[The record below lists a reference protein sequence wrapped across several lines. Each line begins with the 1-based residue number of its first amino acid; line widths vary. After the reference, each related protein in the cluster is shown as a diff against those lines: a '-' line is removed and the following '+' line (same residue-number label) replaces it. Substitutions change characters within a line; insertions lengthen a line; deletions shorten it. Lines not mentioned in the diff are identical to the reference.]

1 MGVGRGSFRLVVRTA
16 HLALALIS
24 ATPAF
29 ANRESELLKARA
41 TVELYSLDHQQAI
54 ATLRQA
60 IAADP
65 QDAGAY
71 RGLAGAL
78 WMSVTFARGTLTVD
92 SYLGKVS
99 RETIKLPPPPP
110 ETAAAF
116 HDALDRAVAL
126 ARARLAADAGD
137 ADAQYQLGAAVGL
150 RASYAATVDGGL
162 RKAFG
167 AAREAYDSHGVLR
180 LDPRRHDAG
189 LIVGTYRY
197 VVAALALPMRWV
209 AYMAGFGGGREKGL
223 QLIEA
228 AAEYSGD
235 NRWDA
240 RLALVLLYNREQRYD
255 EALSQLATL
264 RAQYPRNRL
273 LWLESGATL
282 LRGGKL
288 AQAERFLDEGIARL
302 AADDRPRMLGEEA
315 LWYYKRGATRTAL
328 GRAADAEVDLRKAL
342 GLQGRKWVHG
352 RAHLELGR
360 LLLQPASPLH
370 VSELHGDF
378 TLRRGRN
385 PWPQKGA
392 LVALTT
398 LPHLV
403 AARGHAP
410 LRHRRFEH
418 NHVTVVACVF

>member
-1 MGVGRGSFRLVVRTA
+1 VGVGRGSFRLVVSTA
-16 HLALALIS
+16 HLALALIT

-29 ANRESELLKARA
+29 ANHESELLKARA
-41 TVELYSLDHQQAI
+41 AVELYSLDHQRAI

-78 WMSVTFARGTLTVD
+78 WMSVNFARGTLTVD

-99 RETIKLPPPPP
+99 RETVKLPTPPP

-116 HDALDRAVAL
+116 HDAIGRAVAL
-126 ARARLAADAGD
+126 ARARLAADASD

-162 RKAFG
+162 RRAFS
-167 AAREAYDSHGVLR
+167 AAREAYDSHENVLR
-180 LDPRRHDAG
+180 LDPRRRDAG

-255 EALSQLATL
+255 EALKQLATL

-273 LWLESGATL
+273 LWLETGATL
-282 LRGGKL
+282 LRGGRF
-288 AQAERFLDEGIARL
+288 AQAERFIDEGMARL

-315 LWYYKRGATRTAL
+315 LWYYKRGAARRAL
-328 GRAADAEVDLRKAL
+328 GRAADAELDLRKAV

-360 LLLQPASPLH
+360 LLLQAGNPAAA
-370 VSELHGDF
+370 VSELRIAIALCEEDGD
-378 TLRRGRN
+378 
-385 PWPQKGA
+385 PEA
-392 LVALTT
+392 AEE
-398 LPHLV
+398 
-403 AARGHAP
+403 ARGLLP
-410 LRHRRFEH
+410 
-418 NHVTVVACVF
+418 

>member
-29 ANRESELLKARA
+29 ANRESERLKARA
-41 TVELYSLDHQQAI
+41 TVEVYSLDHQQAI

-110 ETAAAF
+110 EAAAAF
-116 HDALDRAVAL
+116 HDAIDRAVAL
-126 ARARLAADAGD
+126 ARARIAADAGD

-162 RKAFG
+162 RRAFG
-167 AAREAYDSHGVLR
+167 AAREAYDSHENVLR

-282 LRGGKL
+282 LRGGKF
-288 AQAERFLDEGIARL
+288 AQAERFLDEGMARL

-360 LLLQPASPLH
+360 LLLQAGKPAAAI
-370 VSELHGDF
+370 SELRTAISLCEEDGDP
-378 TLRRGRN
+378 LAAEEARS
-385 PWPQKGA
+385 
-392 LVALTT
+392 L
-398 LPHLV
+398 LP
-403 AARGHAP
+403 
-410 LRHRRFEH
+410 
-418 NHVTVVACVF
+418 

>member
-1 MGVGRGSFRLVVRTA
+1 VGVGRGSFRLVVRTA

-24 ATPAF
+24 ATPVF
-29 ANRESELLKARA
+29 ANRESERLKARA
-41 TVELYSLDHQQAI
+41 TVEVYSLDHQQAI

-110 ETAAAF
+110 EAAAAF
-116 HDALDRAVAL
+116 HDAIDRAVAL
-126 ARARLAADAGD
+126 ARARLAADAGN

-162 RKAFG
+162 RRAFG
-167 AAREAYDSHGVLR
+167 AAREAYDSHENVLR

-223 QLIEA
+223 QLIEQ

-255 EALSQLATL
+255 EALRQLATL
-264 RAQYPRNRL
+264 RGQYPRNRL

-282 LRGGKL
+282 LRAGKP
-288 AQAERFLDEGIARL
+288 AEAERFLNEGLARL
-302 AADDRPRMLGEEA
+302 AADDRPRMAGEEA
-315 LWYYKRGATRTAL
+315 LWSYKRGAARTAL
-328 GRAADAEVDLRKAL
+328 GHSADAEQDLLNAL
-342 GLQGRKWVHG
+342 AFEGRKWVHG
-352 RAHLELGR
+352 RAHLEIGKLMLKAGKR
-360 LLLQPASPLH
+360 SAAA
-370 VSELHGDF
+370 SELRTAISLCEEDGDP
-378 TLRRGRN
+378 LAAAEAR
-385 PWPQKGA
+385 A
-392 LVALTT
+392 L
-398 LPHLV
+398 LP
-403 AARGHAP
+403 
-410 LRHRRFEH
+410 
-418 NHVTVVACVF
+418 

>member
-1 MGVGRGSFRLVVRTA
+1 VGRGSFRLVVRTA

-116 HDALDRAVAL
+116 HDAIDRAVAL
-126 ARARLAADAGD
+126 ARARLAVDAGD

-167 AAREAYDSHGVLR
+167 AAREAYDSHENVLR

-235 NRWDA
+235 NRWDV

-255 EALSQLATL
+255 EALTQLATL

-315 LWYYKRGATRTAL
+315 LWYYKRGAARTAL
-328 GRAADAEVDLRKAL
+328 GRAADAEVDLRKAV

-360 LLLQPASPLH
+360 LLLQAGKPAAAI
-370 VSELHGDF
+370 SELRTAISLCEEDGDP
-378 TLRRGRN
+378 LAAEEARS
-385 PWPQKGA
+385 
-392 LVALTT
+392 L
-398 LPHLV
+398 LP
-403 AARGHAP
+403 
-410 LRHRRFEH
+410 
-418 NHVTVVACVF
+418 

>member
-1 MGVGRGSFRLVVRTA
+1 MLKTRA
-16 HLALALIS
+16 S
-24 ATPAF
+24 AEF
-29 ANRESELLKARA
+29 IR
-41 TVELYSLDHQQAI
+41 LDHQRAI

-71 RGLAGAL
+71 RGLASAL
-78 WMSVTFARGTLTVD
+78 WMSVTFTRGTLTVD

-99 RETIKLPPPPP
+99 RDNIKLPPPPP
-110 ETAAAF
+110 EAAAAF
-116 HDALDRAVAL
+116 QDAIDRAVAL

-162 RKAFG
+162 RRAFG
-167 AAREAYDSHGVLR
+167 AAREAYDAHENVLR
-180 LDPRRHDAG
+180 LDPRRRDAG

-240 RLALVLLYNREQRYD
+240 RLALVLLYNRERRYD
-255 EALSQLATL
+255 EALRQLATL

-282 LRGGKL
+282 LRGGKS
-288 AQAERFLDEGIARL
+288 AEAERFLDEGLARL
-302 AADDRPRMLGEEA
+302 AADDRPRMAGEEA
-315 LWYYKRGATRTAL
+315 LWYYKRGAARTAL
-328 GRAADAEVDLRKAL
+328 GHAADAEQDLRKAL
-342 GLQGRKWVHG
+342 
-352 RAHLELGR
+352 A
-360 LLLQPASPLH
+360 
-370 VSELHGDF
+370 
-378 TLRRGRN
+378 LRR
-385 PWPQKGA
+385 KEVGA
-392 LVALTT
+392 RAG
-398 LPHLV
+398 
-403 AARGHAP
+403 ASGARQADAASRQARGSG
-410 LRHRRFEH
+410 F
-418 NHVTVVACVF
+418 

>member
-1 MGVGRGSFRLVVRTA
+1 MQKSQAGASAWLVVRWGVGRGSFRLVVRTA

-41 TVELYSLDHQQAI
+41 TVELYSLDHQLAI

-99 RETIKLPPPPP
+99 RETVKLPPPPP

-116 HDALDRAVAL
+116 HDAIDRAVAL

-137 ADAQYQLGAAVGL
+137 ANAQYQLGAAVGL

-167 AAREAYDSHGVLR
+167 AAREAYDSHENVLR

-255 EALSQLATL
+255 EALTQLATL

-315 LWYYKRGATRTAL
+315 LWYYKRGAARTAL
-328 GRAADAEVDLRKAL
+328 GRAADAEVDLRKAV

-360 LLLQPASPLH
+360 LLLQAGRPAAAI
-370 VSELHGDF
+370 SELRTAISLCEEDGDP
-378 TLRRGRN
+378 LAAEEARS
-385 PWPQKGA
+385 
-392 LVALTT
+392 L
-398 LPHLV
+398 LP
-403 AARGHAP
+403 
-410 LRHRRFEH
+410 
-418 NHVTVVACVF
+418 

>member
-1 MGVGRGSFRLVVRTA
+1 VGVGRGSFRLVVRTA

-41 TVELYSLDHQQAI
+41 TAELYSLDHQQAI

-110 ETAAAF
+110 EAATAF
-116 HDALDRAVAL
+116 HDAIDRAVAL

-162 RKAFG
+162 RRAFG
-167 AAREAYDSHGVLR
+167 AAREAYDSHENVLR

-197 VVAALALPMRWV
+197 VVAARARPMRWV

-223 QLIEA
+223 QLIEQ

-255 EALSQLATL
+255 EALRQLATL
-264 RAQYPRNRL
+264 RGQYPRNRL

-282 LRGGKL
+282 LRAGKP
-288 AQAERFLDEGIARL
+288 AEAERFLNEGLARL
-302 AADDRPRMLGEEA
+302 AADDRPRMAGEEA
-315 LWYYKRGATRTAL
+315 LWYYKRGAARTAL
-328 GRAADAEVDLRKAL
+328 GHSADAEQDLRNAL
-342 GLQGRKWVHG
+342 AFEGRKWVHG
-352 RAHLELGR
+352 RAHLEIGKLMLKAGKR
-360 LLLQPASPLH
+360 SAAA
-370 VSELHGDF
+370 SELRTAISLCEEDGDP
-378 TLRRGRN
+378 LAAAEAR
-385 PWPQKGA
+385 A
-392 LVALTT
+392 L
-398 LPHLV
+398 LP
-403 AARGHAP
+403 
-410 LRHRRFEH
+410 
-418 NHVTVVACVF
+418 

>member
-41 TVELYSLDHQQAI
+41 TVELYSLDHQLAI

-99 RETIKLPPPPP
+99 RETVKLPPPPP

-116 HDALDRAVAL
+116 HDAIDRAVAL

-137 ADAQYQLGAAVGL
+137 ANAQYQLGAAVGL

-167 AAREAYDSHGVLR
+167 AAREAYDSHENVLR

-255 EALSQLATL
+255 EALTQLATL

-315 LWYYKRGATRTAL
+315 LWYYKRGAARTAL
-328 GRAADAEVDLRKAL
+328 GRAADAEVDLRKAV

-360 LLLQPASPLH
+360 LLLQAGRPAAAI
-370 VSELHGDF
+370 SELRTAISLCEEDGDP
-378 TLRRGRN
+378 LAAEEARS
-385 PWPQKGA
+385 
-392 LVALTT
+392 L
-398 LPHLV
+398 LP
-403 AARGHAP
+403 
-410 LRHRRFEH
+410 
-418 NHVTVVACVF
+418 

>member
-16 HLALALIS
+16 HLTLGLVI

-29 ANRESELLKARA
+29 ANRESDLLRARA

-60 IAADP
+60 VAADP
-65 QDAGAY
+65 QDASAY

-99 RETIKLPPPPP
+99 RDTINLPPPP
-110 ETAAAF
+110 EAAAF
-116 HDALDRAVAL
+116 HDAIERAVAL
-126 ARARLAADAGD
+126 ARARLAADASD

-162 RKAFG
+162 RRAFS
-167 AAREAYDSHGVLR
+167 AAREAYDSHENVLR

-228 AAEYSGD
+228 AAEYSGE

-240 RLALVLLYNREQRYD
+240 RLALVLLYNRERRYD
-255 EALSQLATL
+255 EALEQLATL

-282 LRGGKL
+282 LRGGRF
-288 AQAERFLDEGIARL
+288 AQAEQVLDEGIARL
-302 AADDRPRMLGEEA
+302 STDDRPRMGGEEA
-315 LWYYKRGATRTAL
+315 LWYYKRGAARTAL
-328 GRAADAEVDLRKAL
+328 GRAADAELDLRKAV
-342 GLQGRKWVHG
+342 GLHGRKWVHG

-360 LLLQPASPLH
+360 LLLQAGKPAAAT
-370 VSELHGDF
+370 SELRTAISLCEEDGDPLAAAEAR
-378 TLRRGRN
+378 TL
-385 PWPQKGA
+385 
-392 LVALTT
+392 
-398 LPHLV
+398 LP
-403 AARGHAP
+403 
-410 LRHRRFEH
+410 
-418 NHVTVVACVF
+418 

>member
-1 MGVGRGSFRLVVRTA
+1 VGVGRGSFRLVVRTA

-24 ATPAF
+24 ATPVF
-29 ANRESELLKARA
+29 ANRESERLKARA
-41 TVELYSLDHQQAI
+41 TVEVYSLDHQQAI

-110 ETAAAF
+110 EAAAAF
-116 HDALDRAVAL
+116 HDAIDRAVAL
-126 ARARLAADAGD
+126 ARMRLAADAGN

-162 RKAFG
+162 RRAFG
-167 AAREAYDSHGVLR
+167 AAREAYDSHENVLR

-223 QLIEA
+223 QLIEQ

-255 EALSQLATL
+255 EALRQLATL
-264 RAQYPRNRL
+264 RGQYPRNRL

-282 LRGGKL
+282 LRAGKP
-288 AQAERFLDEGIARL
+288 AEAERFLNEGLARL
-302 AADDRPRMLGEEA
+302 AADDRPRMAGEEA
-315 LWYYKRGATRTAL
+315 LWSYKRGAARTAL
-328 GRAADAEVDLRKAL
+328 GHSADAEQDLLNAL
-342 GLQGRKWVHG
+342 AFEGRKWVHG
-352 RAHLELGR
+352 RAHLEIGKLMLKAGKR
-360 LLLQPASPLH
+360 SAAA
-370 VSELHGDF
+370 SELRTAISLCEEDGDP
-378 TLRRGRN
+378 LAAAEAR
-385 PWPQKGA
+385 A
-392 LVALTT
+392 L
-398 LPHLV
+398 LP
-403 AARGHAP
+403 
-410 LRHRRFEH
+410 
-418 NHVTVVACVF
+418 

>member
-16 HLALALIS
+16 HLALALIA

-29 ANRESELLKARA
+29 ANRESERLKARA
-41 TVELYSLDHQQAI
+41 TVEVYSLDHQQAI

-99 RETIKLPPPPP
+99 RETVKLPPPPP

-116 HDALDRAVAL
+116 HDAIGRAVAL
-126 ARARLAADAGD
+126 ARARLAADASD

-162 RKAFG
+162 RRAFS
-167 AAREAYDSHGVLR
+167 AAREAYDSHENVLR
-180 LDPRRHDAG
+180 LDPRRRDAG

-223 QLIEA
+223 ELIEA

-240 RLALVLLYNREQRYD
+240 RLALVLLYNRERRYD
-255 EALSQLATL
+255 EALKQLATL

-273 LWLESGATL
+273 LWLETGATL
-282 LRGGKL
+282 LRGGQF
-288 AQAERFLDEGIARL
+288 AQAERFIDEGMARL

-315 LWYYKRGATRTAL
+315 LWYYKRGAARRAL
-328 GRAADAEVDLRKAL
+328 GRAADAELDLRKAV

-360 LLLQPASPLH
+360 LLLQAGKPAAA
-370 VSELHGDF
+370 VSELRIAISLCEEDGDPEAAEEA
-378 TLRRGRN
+378 RR
-385 PWPQKGA
+385 
-392 LVALTT
+392 L
-398 LPHLV
+398 LP
-403 AARGHAP
+403 
-410 LRHRRFEH
+410 
-418 NHVTVVACVF
+418 

>member
-1 MGVGRGSFRLVVRTA
+1 VGVGRGSFRLVVRTA

-116 HDALDRAVAL
+116 HDAIDRAVAL

-167 AAREAYDSHGVLR
+167 AAREAYDSHENVLR

-255 EALSQLATL
+255 EALTQLATL

-315 LWYYKRGATRTAL
+315 LWYYKRGAARTAL
-328 GRAADAEVDLRKAL
+328 GRAADAEVDLRKAV

-360 LLLQPASPLH
+360 LLLQAGKPAAAI
-370 VSELHGDF
+370 SELRTAISLCEEDGDP
-378 TLRRGRN
+378 LAAEEARS
-385 PWPQKGA
+385 
-392 LVALTT
+392 L
-398 LPHLV
+398 LP
-403 AARGHAP
+403 
-410 LRHRRFEH
+410 
-418 NHVTVVACVF
+418 

>member
-1 MGVGRGSFRLVVRTA
+1 VGRGSFRLVVRTA

-116 HDALDRAVAL
+116 HDAIDRAVAL
-126 ARARLAADAGD
+126 ARARLAVDAGD

-167 AAREAYDSHGVLR
+167 AAREAYDSHENVLR

-255 EALSQLATL
+255 EALTQLATL

-315 LWYYKRGATRTAL
+315 LWYYKRGAARTAL
-328 GRAADAEVDLRKAL
+328 GRAADAEVDLRKAV

-360 LLLQPASPLH
+360 LLLQAGKPAAAI
-370 VSELHGDF
+370 SELRTAISLCEEDGDP
-378 TLRRGRN
+378 LAAEEARS
-385 PWPQKGA
+385 
-392 LVALTT
+392 L
-398 LPHLV
+398 LP
-403 AARGHAP
+403 
-410 LRHRRFEH
+410 
-418 NHVTVVACVF
+418 